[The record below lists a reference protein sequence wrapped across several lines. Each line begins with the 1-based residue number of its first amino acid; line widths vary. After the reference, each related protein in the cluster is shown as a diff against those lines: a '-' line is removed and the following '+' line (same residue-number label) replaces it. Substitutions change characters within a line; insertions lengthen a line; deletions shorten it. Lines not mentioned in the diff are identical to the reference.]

1 MVCFLFSFSFNDVYA
16 LNGMSRPNV
25 KALSVTYNRVKI
37 YWNNVKSAK
46 GYAVY
51 KHNSK
56 SKNYMYLTSAS
67 RIMYIILVVVQL
79 SFIVVLFLILCYK
92 RDRKVDRYEK

>member
-1 MVCFLFSFSFNDVYA
+1 MFSFSFNDVYA

-51 KHNSK
+51 KYNSK
-56 SKNYMYLTSAS
+56 DKNYMYLISAG

-79 SFIVVLFLILCYK
+79 CLMLIVI
-92 RDRKVDRYEK
+92 KV

>member
-25 KALSVTYNRVKI
+25 KVSSVTYNRVKI

-51 KHNSK
+51 KYNSK
-56 SKNYMYLTSAS
+56 DKNYMYLISAG
-67 RIMYIILVVVQL
+67 RIMYIIMVVVQL
-79 SFIVVLFLILCYK
+79 CLMLIVI
-92 RDRKVDRYEK
+92 KV